1 MPAKVKFGIE
11 EQSNIP
17 KTPTENF
24 IYKEENKIYRN
35 IIEDAIVCLKEH
47 IFDMNTETYD
57 DLMRI
62 LTRNKRNP
70 MEVIKEGENNA

>member
-1 MPAKVKFGIE
+1 MPTKVKFGIE
-11 EQSNIP
+11 EQNNIP

-24 IYKEENKIYRN
+24 ICKEENKIYRS
-35 IIEDAIVCLKEH
+35 IIEDSIVCLKEH

-57 DLMRI
+57 ALMKI

-70 MEVIKEGENNA
+70 VEVIKEGDNNG